1 MQHVISFAID
11 IDDSDLKNKIEES
24 VKSEVTKEIC
34 SKISENIVSSWG
46 NLTVLS
52 EDIIERVMRKHQDK
66 ILEQAVAN
74 VTETIKRSKKYKEA
88 LKSISELA
96 KEENE

>member
-46 NLTVLS
+46 NLTFLS
-52 EDIIERVMRKHQDK
+52 VDIIKKLWKGIK
-66 ILEQAVAN
+66 IRFLN
-74 VTETIKRSKKYKEA
+74 K
-88 LKSISELA
+88 L
-96 KEENE
+96 